1 MRKRKRQ
8 KRRRKSMHDFLVFL
22 GYLAIMAGVTY
33 LIRMIPLVFF
43 RKKIKSRFIRS
54 FLYYIPYTVLTVM
67 TFPAVFY
74 STGYLASAIIGTV
87 AAVVLAFLRRSLI
100 VVAAGASLAVL
111 IAELVIQYI

>member
-1 MRKRKRQ
+1 MMRRPKM
-8 KRRRKSMHDFLVFL
+8 SEFLKFL

-43 RKKIKSRFIRS
+43 RKKIKNRFVRS
-54 FLYYIPYTVLTVM
+54 FLHYIPYAVLTVM

-74 STGYLASAIIGTV
+74 STSYMISAIIGTAV
-87 AAVVLAFLRRSLI
+87 AVMLAFLNRSLI

-111 IAELVIQYI
+111 ICELVLPLIA

>member
-1 MRKRKRQ
+1 MN
-8 KRRRKSMHDFLVFL
+8 FLVFL

-33 LIRMIPLVFF
+33 LIRMVPLVFF
-43 RKKIKSRFIRS
+43 RKKIKSSFLRS

-74 STGYLASAIIGTV
+74 STGYIASAIVGTAV
-87 AAVVLAFLRRSLI
+87 ALILAFMRRSLI

-111 IAELVIQYI
+111 IAELIIPYV